1 MRRPVPSAS
10 ARGSRC
16 PERAKSRRRA
26 STFLTLT
33 RPGPSHTH
41 PDPLR
46 NKIGT
51 APLLHSLSVI
61 ACTFGPNVSTHRR
74 IKDKMDY
81 YAINALR
88 ENHAGW
94 SLLRA
99 QNAPLA
105 ISFFMAA
112 FTGPNQRNLGR
123 QQLIDSL
130 DDVLFGLRDAYGE
143 DKFPRQASEY
153 LDDWAAPERAWLRKY
168 YVPSQDEPRYDLTA
182 AAEDVVRWVESLR
195 GRDFVATQSRLTS
208 IFAVLERLVQQSET
222 DPEVRLKELQDQRD
236 GIDAEMQRIRE
247 GTIRVMTAPEALDH
261 FQQLTALAKDLL
273 SDFREVEQNFRKL
286 DRQVREQIATWEG
299 TQGELLESIFAN
311 QQDISS
317 SLQGRTFQGFW
328 DYLMSPESRRKLQEL
343 LQRATRIEAL
353 AHSENLHAVANLHQD
368 WLPAVEQT
376 QGTVRQLSQQMRRL
390 LDDKVFLE
398 NKRIMQLIRSVES
411 GALATREQ
419 PPSGDFMSIAAPS
432 VDITLPFERPL
443 YEPSRR
449 VMVDDVV
456 RTADDADVDAGALFS
471 QFHVDKERLK
481 ANIDA
486 VLADA
491 EQATL
496 AEVTAAYPVSQGLAE
511 IVAYYQLATESD
523 WASINAEAFQQ
534 IAWHLPDGSI
544 REATLE
550 QIIFG
555 RPA

>member
-1 MRRPVPSAS
+1 MPR
-10 ARGSRC
+10 
-16 PERAKSRRRA
+16 
-26 STFLTLT
+26 
-33 RPGPSHTH
+33 
-41 PDPLR
+41 
-46 NKIGT
+46 IGDT
-51 APLLHSLSVI
+51 ISEDTIP
-61 ACTFGPNVSTHRR
+61 
-74 IKDKMDY
+74 KDTMDY
-81 YAINALR
+81 YAINSLR

-105 ISFFMAA
+105 VSFFMAA
-112 FTGPNQRNLGR
+112 FTGPNQRNIGR
-123 QQLIDSL
+123 QQLIDTL

-143 DKFPRQASEY
+143 DKFPRPASEY

-168 YVPSQDEPRYDLTA
+168 YVPGQDEPRYDLTA

-208 IFAVLERLVQQSET
+208 IFAVLKSLVQQSET
-222 DPEVRLKELQDQRD
+222 DPEVRLAELQRQRD
-236 GIDAEMQRIRE
+236 GIDAEMQRIRA
-247 GTIRVMTAPEALDH
+247 GDVRVMSAPEALDH

-299 TQGELLESIFAN
+299 SQGDLLETIFAN

-328 DYLMSPESRRKLQEL
+328 DYLMSPQLRTELRDL

-353 AHSENLHAVANLHQD
+353 AKADNLHAVANLHQD

-376 QGTVRQLSQQMRRL
+376 QATVRQLSQQMRRL

-398 NKRIMQLIRSVES
+398 NKRIMQLIRSIES
-411 GALATREQ
+411 GALGSREA
-419 PPSGDFMSIAAPS
+419 PPSGVFMDVAAPS
-432 VDITLPFERPL
+432 VEVALPFERPL
-443 YEPSRR
+443 YEPSRK
-449 VMVDDVV
+449 VMVDDDVV
-456 RTADDADVDAGALFS
+456 TADDADVDAGALFS
-471 QFHVDKERLK
+471 QFHVDTGRLK
-481 ANIDA
+481 SNIDA

-496 AEVTAAYPVSQGLAE
+496 AEITAAYPLSQGLAE

-523 WASINAEAFQQ
+523 WADINPAATQQ
-534 IAWHLPDGSI
+534 LSWQLPDGSI
-544 REATLE
+544 REATID

>member
-1 MRRPVPSAS
+1 
-10 ARGSRC
+10 
-16 PERAKSRRRA
+16 
-26 STFLTLT
+26 
-33 RPGPSHTH
+33 
-41 PDPLR
+41 
-46 NKIGT
+46 
-51 APLLHSLSVI
+51 
-61 ACTFGPNVSTHRR
+61 
-74 IKDKMDY
+74 
-81 YAINALR
+81 
-88 ENHAGW
+88 
-94 SLLRA
+94 
-99 QNAPLA
+99 
-105 ISFFMAA
+105 
-112 FTGPNQRNLGR
+112 
-123 QQLIDSL
+123 
-130 DDVLFGLRDAYGE
+130 
-143 DKFPRQASEY
+143 
-153 LDDWAAPERAWLRKY
+153 
-168 YVPSQDEPRYDLTA
+168 
-182 AAEDVVRWVESLR
+182 
-195 GRDFVATQSRLTS
+195 
-208 IFAVLERLVQQSET
+208 
-222 DPEVRLKELQDQRD
+222 
-236 GIDAEMQRIRE
+236 MQRIRD
-247 GTIRVMTAPEALDH
+247 GNIRVMTAPEALDH

-286 DRQVREQIATWEG
+286 DRQVREQIATWDG

-343 LQRATRIEAL
+343 LQRATQIEAL
-353 AHSENLHAVANLHQD
+353 AQTDNLHAVTNLHQD

-419 PPSGDFMSIAAPS
+419 PPPGDFIEIAAPS

-449 VMVDDVV
+449 VMVDDAVE
-456 RTADDADVDAGALFS
+456 TADDADVDAGALFS
-471 QFHVDKERLK
+471 QFHVDKERLRS
-481 ANIDA
+481 NIDA
-486 VLADA
+486 VLAEA

-496 AEVTAAYPVSQGLAE
+496 AEVTAAHPVEQGLAE

-523 WASINAEAFQQ
+523 WATINPDAEQQ
-534 IAWHLPDGSI
+534 IAWQLEDGSI